1 METIRAFIAIEL
13 PETIQQALQKVITR
27 LSVQTRAVHW
37 VPVPNIHLTLKF
49 LGDSSSSTLAL
60 LQKALQA
67 ETLQH
72 APCEFSV
79 EGIGAFPGV
88 RRPRVIWVG
97 VRAPV
102 ELELLEKGVD
112 HATRRLG
119 FAGEERPFS
128 PHLTLGRVNQRV
140 SPEEILQLG
149 DQLSKLQ
156 IGVLGTARVH
166 SVTLFRSDLRPSGA
180 VYSRLYESRL
190 KVER

>member
-72 APCEFSV
+72 APAAGYLGWSSGPCRT
-79 EGIGAFPGV
+79 GIA
-88 RRPRVIWVG
+88 
-97 VRAPV
+97 
-102 ELELLEKGVD
+102 
-112 HATRRLG
+112 
-119 FAGEERPFS
+119 
-128 PHLTLGRVNQRV
+128 
-140 SPEEILQLG
+140 
-149 DQLSKLQ
+149 
-156 IGVLGTARVH
+156 
-166 SVTLFRSDLRPSGA
+166 
-180 VYSRLYESRL
+180 
-190 KVER
+190 

>member
-1 METIRAFIAIEL
+1 M
-13 PETIQQALQKVITR
+13 P
-27 LSVQTRAVHW
+27 
-37 VPVPNIHLTLKF
+37 
-49 LGDSSSSTLAL
+49 
-60 LQKALQA
+60 
-67 ETLQH
+67 
-72 APCEFSV
+72 
-79 EGIGAFPGV
+79 
-88 RRPRVIWVG
+88 RPRVIWVG